1 MANRICIKSDSM
13 TVMAEFN
20 HTKTAK
26 AIWAALPLKASAS
39 TWGDEVYFSISVNL
53 GLEQGQDVV
62 ELGDLGYWPPG
73 QAFCIFFGK
82 TPNSTDDEIR
92 PASPVTVI
100 GKIMGDIDLLKQ
112 VESGASILIEAVK

>member
-20 HTKTAK
+20 HTETAK
-26 AIWAALPLKASAS
+26 TIWSTLPLNASAS
-39 TWGDEVYFSISVNL
+39 IWGDEIYFSISVNL

-82 TPNSTDDEIR
+82 TPNSTDNEIR

-100 GKIMGDIDLLKQ
+100 GKIVGNVDLLKQ
-112 VESGASILIEAVK
+112 IELGDSIVIEATK

>member
-20 HTKTAK
+20 QTNTAK
-26 AIWAALPLKASAS
+26 AIWSALPLKASAS
-39 TWGDEVYFSISVNL
+39 TWGDEIYFSISVNL

-100 GKIMGDIDLLKQ
+100 GKITGDVELLKQ
-112 VESGASILIEAVK
+112 IESGTSISIETAK